1 MNESYIKSQ
10 LGFLHVITENRAVKA
25 VLFMDDYSGEEIVVD
40 KIALK
45 VKTQLEEYFSG
56 QRKNFELDLK
66 PDGTEFQQ
74 KVWSALLEIPFGRT
88 VSYHQQAVKLGDVK
102 SIRAVASAN
111 GRNPIAIIIPCHRV
125 IGSDGTLTG
134 YAGGLHRKQKLLEL
148 ETGVKQSVLF

>member
-1 MNESYIKSQ
+1 MNESYINSQ

-74 KVWSALLEIPFGRT
+74 KVLFFYFQKQLQILLK
-88 VSYHQQAVKLGDVK
+88 HQQQIQT
-102 SIRAVASAN
+102 SN
-111 GRNPIAIIIPCHRV
+111 
-125 IGSDGTLTG
+125 
-134 YAGGLHRKQKLLEL
+134 
-148 ETGVKQSVLF
+148 